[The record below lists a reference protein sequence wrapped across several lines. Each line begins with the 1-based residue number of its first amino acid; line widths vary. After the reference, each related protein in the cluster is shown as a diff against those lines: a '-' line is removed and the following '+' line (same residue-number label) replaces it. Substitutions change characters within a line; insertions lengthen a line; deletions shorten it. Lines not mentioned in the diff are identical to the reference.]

1 MPRFARPTTEFTVRE
16 HRQRSTRFSF
26 RRELCPLFVSV
37 SSVVWLLP
45 LVAACYRP
53 PPEALILNG
62 GTLTV
67 NNHTRQDWSN
77 VEVWLNTYY
86 RATFKTIPAR
96 GRMQA
101 PLNFFVA
108 GFGQRFN
115 FDRMQVR
122 DLRLTAKLPDGQPF
136 EVKKEFEIDGLD
148 GVLREMQKKR

>member
-1 MPRFARPTTEFTVRE
+1 MSRCIERSARL
-16 HRQRSTRFSF
+16 SF
-26 RRELCPLFVSV
+26 WSSPCVPCVSV
-37 SSVVWLLP
+37 FSVVVLLC
-45 LVAACYRP
+45 AGCYKP

-67 NNHTRQDWSN
+67 DNYTKQDWSN

-86 RATFKTIPAR
+86 RATFTSIPAG

-122 DLRLTAKLPDGQPF
+122 DLRLTAKLPDGSPL
-136 EVKKEFEIDGLD
+136 EVKKEFEVDGLN
-148 GVLREMQKKR
+148 GLLKEMNKKR